1 MKKILAVFLSAALMA
16 SAVPSTAA
24 SYSDTKG
31 HWAEKQIDSFTELG
45 LVSGHDGAFRPDASI
60 TRGEL
65 AVILDQI
72 MDYQVAAENSFTD
85 LDQNFYTEAILKAN
99 AAGVMVGD
107 GGRVRP
113 NDPITRQ
120 EAAVMIA
127 QALRLEDGGSLDG
140 FTDQDQVA
148 TWAAKSVAALAGRGY
163 VSGSDGQFKPNSPIT
178 RAEVVTILNQAVQKL
193 VSAGETATGT
203 VSGNVV
209 VRGGDVTLTDLTVE
223 DDLILA
229 DGIGQGD
236 VTMENVTVNGRIIVR
251 GGGEHSILMNN
262 VRVGG
267 GVVVNKLDGWVRI
280 VTSGSTNVTLTV
292 LESGAILVGDGFET
306 VEISAE
312 MAAGQVVEL
321 DGTFTALINHSASVT
336 IQADGK
342 INSVTASVPTAITGD
357 DVDIGKITSGSSD
370 VTLNDK
376 VLPSTGTS
384 SSGGGGGGG
393 GSSSGDDDDEEPE
406 TPDPVYSITLDTDVL
421 TLKVGE
427 TQTLTADVTVPEGQ
441 DDTVAWV
448 SSDDTV
454 ASVSDTGLVTAL
466 AEGSASITAS
476 ILNNAYSVSCDVT
489 VTLAEPEPEPEPG
502 DPDPGWNESTD
513 TDARFA
519 EGYPICATTD
529 TGKVSMR
536 VKLDVASAEAP
547 VEVYM
552 VVNQI
557 NSGSGVDSTAVIHG
571 HAGVEDSMIWVDEV
585 AYLKLIDTQEYVVE
599 TDVIVNGN
607 QDIDVYF
614 VLKDQAGGISE
625 TPTTVVYGKELAAE
639 VDQIPPRAM
648 SAYINEARDAIYI
661 HYDDDLDTGSVPS
674 ADAFTLSG
682 LDGAALTG
690 SVTLE
695 QAEDVSSYYTD
706 MWYFKLGVTGIDQD
720 ADLSGLEISYTP
732 PQDNPIQD
740 NATVPNQA
748 GAFTERVVSAQ
759 VTLPAENIYVSADGR
774 YIYFVTANSEYF
786 PKDVGGFNI
795 TLTNSDGETI
805 EWKENGQSWRN
816 DGGGLETWLERTGG
830 AEVGAD
836 GQVVVTLTPED
847 GTVNYAMDAI
857 TQPIAGMGTTADS
870 ELKIVSAVYDADAKQ
885 LAINLEGDLGN
896 STVYACNFQLK
907 DPDGNLYTL
916 RGFLQNQWEGNG
928 FLANEENLFVT
939 PEEGWT
945 LVYSV
950 KHADARSH
958 EIVVGM
964 TGEPLADTE
973 IEITIP

>member
-16 SAVPSTAA
+16 SAVPSAA
-24 SYSDTKG
+24 AGYSDTKG

-72 MDYQVAAENSFTD
+72 MDYQVATENSFTD

-127 QALRLEDGGSLDG
+127 QAMRLEDDGSLNG
-140 FTDQDQVA
+140 FSDRDQVA
-148 TWAAKSVAALAGRGY
+148 SWAAKSVAALAARGY

-267 GVVVNKLDGWVRI
+267 GVVVNKLDGRVRI
-280 VTSGSTNVTLTV
+280 VTSGSTNMTLTV

-489 VTLAEPEPEPEPG
+489 VTLAEPEPGPG
-502 DPDPGWNESTD
+502 DEDSIVTGMDTLTEERFDYAEEFRNGYAFAIKGLDCGYIDTEGNFTVYYQRDDPIASGDFNTSDEVLWWYVNSNHMQMWVSEEGLFPLYDRESERWGYGDIHTGEVVIQPQYLDACPFSEGRAVVKPVEGGRSVID
-513 TDARFA
+513 TKGRELFTADQIYEIAYQDGTIWLIGDGQDNDGYDSYAYLRDLNGTILEEIETAGIGIGDLIHDGGYSYALLDRYFRGDSNYMCIRRLEEDSFGDPVRDAETYYIDR
-519 EGYPICATTD
+519 
-529 TGKVSMR
+529 TGKETARIPDGADFGYVW
-536 VKLDVASAEAP
+536 VAGEA
-547 VEVYM
+547 
-552 VVNQI
+552 
-557 NSGSGVDSTAVIHG
+557 
-571 HAGVEDSMIWVDEV
+571 V
-585 AYLKLIDTQEYVVE
+585 AYYS
-599 TDVIVNGN
+599 
-607 QDIDVYF
+607 QDGLMGLFNEQGAVTEPKY
-614 VLKDQAGGISE
+614 K
-625 TPTTVVYGKELAAE
+625 AAYWF
-639 VDQIPPRAM
+639 
-648 SAYINEARDAIYI
+648 SK
-661 HYDDDLDTGSVPS
+661 G
-674 ADAFTLSG
+674 
-682 LDGAALTG
+682 
-690 SVTLE
+690 
-695 QAEDVSSYYTD
+695 
-706 MWYFKLGVTGIDQD
+706 
-720 ADLSGLEISYTP
+720 
-732 PQDNPIQD
+732 
-740 NATVPNQA
+740 
-748 GAFTERVVSAQ
+748 VSA
-759 VTLPAENIYVSADGR
+759 VTE
-774 YIYFVTANSEYF
+774 
-786 PKDVGGFNI
+786 
-795 TLTNSDGETI
+795 DGETWYLI
-805 EWKENGQSWRN
+805 DAAGQQIGTNTFEDAGNASENGYIPVML
-816 DGGGLETWLERTGG
+816 DGKWGYADLTGEIVIPCQYAYASKFTGG
-830 AEVGAD
+830 IAYVKYSQQDEAY
-836 GQVVVTLTPED
+836 
-847 GTVNYAMDAI
+847 TVINTKGEQI
-857 TQPIAGMGTTADS
+857 S
-870 ELKIVSAVYDADAKQ
+870 EGIEPLSIY
-885 LAINLEGDLGN
+885 G
-896 STVYACNFQLK
+896 C
-907 DPDGNLYTL
+907 
-916 RGFLQNQWEGNG
+916 
-928 FLANEENLFVT
+928 
-939 PEEGWT
+939 EEGFF
-945 LVYSV
+945 L
-950 KHADARSH
+950 
-958 EIVVGM
+958 
-964 TGEPLADTE
+964 
-973 IEITIP
+973 IEEAEGWCHIFGVQE